1 MGASARPR
9 PAGGSGAP
17 LSRAIAPAGSAWP
30 GQRHELLLSALEVEP
45 RGLSELEDLGLSVQ
59 HPAGVPL
66 PGMVAAAWFLPPR
79 GSRHPESRCEAL
91 NLGIAAC
98 FQQSSVVR
106 DKKPRLGVKQSPELM
121 DQHLQPSPA
130 SLCCGC
136 RHTKA
141 APLPPPRVRT
151 QLPGHK
157 RGRGE
162 PGACSTHGQE
172 ELAGLA
178 LPWGARTQLHVPGLE
193 GLARP
198 KIGEGVCWCPFF
210 SRSSARVLAMARE
223 TAPREANFGEVSIR
237 NNPEAWSGHRST
249 ALLCAAPKPA
259 LLPQNVSNSLL
270 DGDISLHHFSYRL
283 LLPPPCAPL
292 CVFCSSPSSGWI
304 RRDGLGQDEGIGVP
318 GVSAGAVGTFT
329 AADRGLRGGHTSHT
343 PLSAAGS
350 PNHHPKTSQPPPGL
364 PGPAPTRRKPS
375 PKNQTRARRGARGQ
389 PGLGGGRAEECPR
402 RRAPGAKQLESR
414 SLMK

>member
-1 MGASARPR
+1 M
-9 PAGGSGAP
+9 
-17 LSRAIAPAGSAWP
+17 
-30 GQRHELLLSALEVEP
+30 EP
-45 RGLSELEDLGLSVQ
+45 RGLSELEELGLSAQ

-66 PGMVAAAWFLPPR
+66 PGTVAAARFLPPR

-98 FQQSSVVR
+98 FRQSSVIR
-106 DKKPRLGVKQSPELM
+106 DKKPRLGVNQTPELT

-136 RHTKA
+136 GHTKA
-141 APLPPPRVRT
+141 APPRVRT

-198 KIGEGVCWCPFF
+198 KIGEGVCWRPCF
-210 SRSSARVLAMARE
+210 SCSSARVLAMARE
-223 TAPREANFGEVSIR
+223 TAQREANFGEVAIR
-237 NNPEAWSGHRST
+237 KNPEAWSGHRST

-259 LLPQNVSNSLL
+259 LLPQNASNSLL
-270 DGDISLHHFSYRL
+270 DGNISLHHFSCRL

-292 CVFCSSPSSGWI
+292 LFCF
-304 RRDGLGQDEGIGVP
+304 
-318 GVSAGAVGTFT
+318 A
-329 AADRGLRGGHTSHT
+329 
-343 PLSAAGS
+343 
-350 PNHHPKTSQPPPGL
+350 
-364 PGPAPTRRKPS
+364 PAP
-375 PKNQTRARRGARGQ
+375 
-389 PGLGGGRAEECPR
+389 
-402 RRAPGAKQLESR
+402 APGG
-414 SLMK
+414 